1 MALSGTIE
9 QAILNHFLGASAYTF
24 VGTIYC
30 ALFTTTPTMPAGTGG
45 VEVSGGAYARQA
57 MAFTTSGTGPAVAS
71 NSALVQFP
79 TATASWGTI
88 NGAGLY
94 TASSG
99 GTLIDAGALAVSKVI
114 GTGDTFAFPIGN
126 YTVNQQ

>member
-9 QAILNHFLGASAYTF
+9 TAILNHFLGTSAYTF

-45 VEVSGGAYARQA
+45 TEVSGGAYARQP
-57 MAFTTSGTGPAVAS
+57 MAFTATGSGPAVAS
-71 NSALVQFP
+71 NSGLVQFP
-79 TATASWGTI
+79 TATAAWGTI
-88 NGAGLY
+88 VGAGLY
-94 TASSG
+94 TALTG
-99 GTLIDAGALAVSKVI
+99 GTLIDAGALAVSKTI
-114 GTGDTFAFPIGN
+114 GTGDVFAFPIGN

>member
-9 QAILNHFLGASAYTF
+9 QNILQHFLGVSSYTF
-24 VGTIYC
+24 VTPVYC

-45 VEVSGGAYARQA
+45 VEVSGGSYARQS
-57 MAFTTSGTGPAVAS
+57 MAFSVSGSGPAVAS
-71 NSALVQFP
+71 NSGLVQFP

-88 NGAGLY
+88 VGAGLY
-94 TASSG
+94 TLATG

-114 GTGDTFAFPIGN
+114 GSGDTFAFPAGN